1 MKECNNEG
9 AISLAE
15 VRSRV
20 DPARSGS
27 FRAKVS
33 AEGNEE
39 QTIYYVSPYGSNAAG
54 AFIAIPEVGT
64 EVLVCKPTGSSSW
77 YYMGTTFASEPK
89 DAEPTGS
96 GGELNDATLM
106 PVERADPEM
115 YKARGTPM
123 RYLFRSPEGA
133 GILMSDEYN
142 PEFINKKT
150 EITST
155 GSKKI
160 TLHDGPTIDAIT
172 IDSGNGSRITLTD
185 DPQNQN
191 TAARSIQVESVGPQK
206 YICTESQTDIL
217 VGAGGRELQLL
228 NNANGVPY
236 GNSVNAGNVNIQ
248 SKWKDVNVFTQ
259 AEQGRIFIECLN
271 ESGNNQQII
280 IETNGT
286 GGTIRLKTNG
296 KIDIAADSI
305 GIEANTIDIKAASN
319 LNIESPTINL
329 NGTVNAPEINSKLN
343 GDITGKAEFATTAGK
358 ADAGTPVPIT
368 VPAPNVDGANPD
380 IGDTQSTYNNIGVTT
395 Y

>member
-1 MKECNNEG
+1 MKECRNEG

-20 DPARSGS
+20 DGGRSGA
-27 FRAKVS
+27 FKAKIA
-33 AEGNEE
+33 AEGNDE
-39 QTIYYVSPYGSNAAG
+39 QTVYYVSPYASNGAG
-54 AFIAIPEVGT
+54 AFIAVPEVGT
-64 EVLVCKPTGSSSW
+64 EVMVCKPTGSSSW
-77 YYMGTTFASEPK
+77 YYMGSTFSPEPK
-89 DAEPTGS
+89 EVEGS
-96 GGELNDATLM
+96 SLKDGQLM
-106 PVERADPEM
+106 PFERVDPDM
-115 YKARGTPM
+115 YKARGVPM

-142 PEFINKKT
+142 PEFNNKKT

-160 TLHDGPTIDAIT
+160 TLHDAPTIDAIT

-343 GDITGKAEFATTAGK
+343 GDITGKAVYADTAGL
-358 ADAGTPVPIT
+358 AVPGTPVSVTI
-368 VPAPNVDGANPD
+368 PAPDVDGANPN

>member
-96 GGELNDATLM
+96 GGELKDATLM
-106 PVERADPEM
+106 TVERADPEM

-160 TLHDGPTIDAIT
+160 TLHDGPAIDAIT

-185 DPQNQN
+185 DPQNQSM
-191 TAARSIQVESVGPQK
+191 AARSVQVESVGPQK
-206 YICTESQTDIL
+206 YICTESQTDVL
-217 VGAGGRELQLL
+217 VGEGGRELQLL
-228 NNANGVPY
+228 NNANGVAW
-236 GNSVNAGNVNIQ
+236 GSTNAGNVNVQ

-271 ESGNNQQII
+271 ENGSNQQIV

-286 GGTIRLKTNG
+286 GGGIIIKTKG
-296 KIDIAADSI
+296 SISIAADESI
-305 GIEANTIDIKAASN
+305 NMKAGGD
-319 LNIESPTINL
+319 LNIECSKFSVNAGGSVDISTGSPVNIDGSVINL
-329 NGTVNAPEINSKLN
+329 ASAAASPNPANI
-343 GDITGKAEFATTAGK
+343 
-358 ADAGTPVPIT
+358 ADQ
-368 VPAPNVDGANPD
+368 
-380 IGDTQSTYNNIGVTT
+380 QSTYGNTGVTT